1 MKKLAQGL
9 MTFLAVIAVSV
20 WTVSAFTVPQPLEN
34 FYVADYANV
43 INSKDADA
51 IRTVNK
57 NLEARNGSQIVVAT
71 FDFLDGEAIDDV
83 AYDLFNGWKIGSA
96 SDNNGVLL
104 VLAIGEEDYYCLQGK
119 GLEKTLPTSDI
130 QAILDSTLEPEF
142 AELLLT
148 VEEQDALLQEQLRR
162 EGVDPEEDRE
172 VAEGFA
178 L

>member
-71 FDFLDGEAIDDV
+71 FDFLDGERCV
-83 AYDLFNGWKIGSA
+83 
-96 SDNNGVLL
+96 
-104 VLAIGEEDYYCLQGK
+104 
-119 GLEKTLPTSDI
+119 
-130 QAILDSTLEPEF
+130 
-142 AELLLT
+142 
-148 VEEQDALLQEQLRR
+148 
-162 EGVDPEEDRE
+162 
-172 VAEGFA
+172 
-178 L
+178 